1 MRAVAAVT
9 LVLAVFVSGCSGEQ
23 QADEPIAIDEAAS
36 SAPASSSTPS
46 PSLSASAR
54 PSRDASK
61 DDTGTAVVVGAMPS
75 GGAQLAAAEAYV
87 EYLKVRTQAF
97 NTVRLDLAALSSV
110 AVGDALQSV
119 QGGVAYRSRKKLHMV
134 GGLEV
139 DVTDV
144 SIRGR
149 TARLTGCLSNSTA
162 EANRKG
168 RIVEKDPPPFYRGT
182 AELRKF
188 GPDVWLVS
196 TVDFQ
201 EVTGC

>member
-9 LVLAVFVSGCSGEQ
+9 LVLAMFVSGCAGEPE
-23 QADEPIAIDEAAS
+23 ADEPIAIDEAAS

-54 PSRDASK
+54 PSPEAST
-61 DDTGTAVVVGAMPS
+61 DDSGTAVVVGAIPS
-75 GGAQLAAAEAYV
+75 GGAQLIAAEAYV
-87 EYLKVRTQAF
+87 DYLKVRSQAF

-144 SIRGR
+144 SVRGR
-149 TARLTGCLSNSTA
+149 TARLTACLTNSTV

-196 TVDFQ
+196 TVGFQ

>member
-9 LVLAVFVSGCSGEQ
+9 LVLALFAAGCAGEPE
-23 QADEPIAIDEAAS
+23 ADEPLVIDEAAS
-36 SAPASSSTPS
+36 SAPAPSATPS

-54 PSRDASK
+54 PSAEAST
-61 DDTGTAVVVGAMPS
+61 DDKGTAVVVGAMPS
-75 GGAQLAAAEAYV
+75 GRAQLAAAEAYV
-87 EYLKVRTQAF
+87 DYLKVRSEAF

-119 QGGVAYRSRKKLHMV
+119 QSGVAYRSRKKLHMV

-144 SIRGR
+144 SVRGR
-149 TARLTGCLSNSTA
+149 TARLTACLSNSTA

-168 RIVEKDPPPFYRGT
+168 RIVEQDPPPFYRGT
-182 AELRKF
+182 ADLRRF

-196 TVDFQ
+196 TVDYH

>member
-9 LVLAVFVSGCSGEQ
+9 LVLAMFVSGCSGEQ

-54 PSRDASK
+54 PSRDAST

-87 EYLKVRTQAF
+87 DYLKVRTEAF
-97 NTVRLDLAALSSV
+97 NTVQLDLAALSSV

-119 QGGVAYRSRKKLHMV
+119 QGGVAYRSRKRLHMV

-139 DVTDV
+139 DVTEV
-144 SIRGR
+144 SVRGR
-149 TARLTGCLSNSTA
+149 TARLTGCLTNSTA

-168 RIVEKDPPPFYRGT
+168 RVVEKDPPPFYRGT